1 MIAAGDCQATSAASR
16 VRRRRRR
23 GFDGPIKEDVA
34 LSLAFFSDPDGTTL
48 YLAEMK
54 PAYR

>member
-1 MIAAGDCQATSAASR
+1 
-16 VRRRRRR
+16 
-23 GFDGPIKEDVA
+23 VA
-34 LSLAFFSDPDGTTL
+34 LSLAFFSDPDGTSL

>member
-1 MIAAGDCQATSAASR
+1 
-16 VRRRRRR
+16 
-23 GFDGPIKEDVA
+23 VA

>member
-1 MIAAGDCQATSAASR
+1 LPPGIVKRRQPPAASGVDDAEGSTDR
-16 VRRRRRR
+16 SRS
-23 GFDGPIKEDVA
+23 DVA